1 MGGGRAQAA
10 LLLSAGGQAAAAA
23 APAGSAAAGGEGGR
37 GQVVLVCIDCGQ
49 RHPAG
54 DGDEGAMAG
63 WLSHGGVAL
72 VV

>member
-1 MGGGRAQAA
+1 MPAA
-10 LLLSAGGQAAAAA
+10 V